1 MAGAEVI
8 KNYIDGEWR
17 DSSSGG
23 RIEVDDPSTGETIA
37 VVAEA
42 GSEEVHLAVAA
53 ANRVFRDR
61 VLIDMHPY
69 DRGQMLFRVADAI
82 EARSEEIA
90 TINCI
95 ETGKALDLA
104 RGEVRTAIRYLRYYA
119 GLADKLEG
127 RSIPRGAEFVDY
139 TVRSPFGVS
148 AQIVPWNG
156 PLELTARSFA
166 CAIATGNSVVVKSP
180 ELAPLS
186 GVEFARACENAGL
199 PAGAINV
206 ITGYGQTAGQALIEH
221 PDVGHIVFTGSTAT
235 GRTVLK
241 AASERIVP
249 CIMELG
255 GKSAAVV
262 YSDANLDAVV
272 DAVRIGT
279 YLNAGQNCNNL
290 TRLLVERSIADELLE
305 KVKACVEGL
314 TVGPGRENCDIT
326 PMISQKQRKGVTEAC
341 EIAVLEGARAV
352 TGGAALSERS
362 GYFMAA
368 TVFADVTRDSNLFQK
383 EVFGPVLAVT
393 VFDDPATGIELAND
407 TDQGLAA
414 GVFTRDIDRA
424 LWCADRLWAGQ
435 VYVNGWYVGGVETPF
450 GGVKQSGYGREK
462 GQEALDGYVQT
473 RNIGIRI
480 SPPSSGEGSRAQ
492 SRTVTRDQG
501 PSQPITLSD
510 LVQP

>member
-1 MAGAEVI
+1 MANKEVL

-17 DSSSGG
+17 DSVSGR
-23 RIEVDDPSTGETIA
+23 RIEVDDPSNGETIA

-42 GSEEVHLAVAA
+42 GPEEVELAVASA
-53 ANRVFRDR
+53 HRVFRDR

-69 DRGQMLFRVADAI
+69 DRGRMLFRVADAL
-82 EARSEEIA
+82 EARSDEIA
-90 TINCI
+90 AVNCI
-95 ETGKALDLA
+95 ETGKALVYA
-104 RGEVRTAIRYLRYYA
+104 HGEVQSAIRYLRYYG

-127 RSIPRGAEFVDY
+127 RSIPRGANLVDY

-156 PLELTARSFA
+156 PLELTARSLA

-186 GVEFARACENAGL
+186 GIEIARACETAGL
-199 PAGAINV
+199 PAGAVNV
-206 ITGYGQTAGQALIEH
+206 LTGYGQTAGQALIEH
-221 PDVGHIVFTGSTAT
+221 PHVRHIVFTGSTAT
-235 GRTVLK
+235 GRTILK

-262 YSDANLDAVV
+262 FSDADLDAVV
-272 DAVRIGT
+272 EAVRLGT
-279 YLNAGQNCNNL
+279 FTNAGQNCNGL
-290 TRLLVERSIADELLE
+290 TRLLVERSIADALVERL
-305 KVKACVEGL
+305 KVCVEGL
-314 TVGPGRENCDIT
+314 SVGPGRENCDIT
-326 PMISQKQRKGVTEAC
+326 PLISQKQRQGVERAC
-341 EIAVLEGARAV
+341 QTALSQGARLV
-352 TGGAALSERS
+352 TGGTALSERN

-368 TVFADVTRDSNLFQK
+368 TVFADVARDRDLFQK

-393 VFDDPATGIELAND
+393 TFDDPVEAVDLAND

-414 GVFTRDIDRA
+414 GVFTRDLDRA
-424 LWCADRLWAGQ
+424 LWTADRLWAGQ
-435 VYVNGWYVGGVETPF
+435 VYVNGWFVGGVETPF

-473 RNIGIRI
+473 RNVG
-480 SPPSSGEGSRAQ
+480 
-492 SRTVTRDQG
+492 
-501 PSQPITLSD
+501 
-510 LVQP
+510 

>member
-1 MAGAEVI
+1 MLGTDVM
-8 KNYIDGEWR
+8 KNYIDGEWK
-17 DSSSGG
+17 DSSTGG

-42 GSEEVHLAVAA
+42 GHQEVDLAVAA
-53 ANRVFRDR
+53 ADRVFRER
-61 VLIDMHPY
+61 ILIDMHPY
-69 DRGQMLFRVADAI
+69 DRGRLLFRVAD
-82 EARSEEIA
+82 ELEKRYEEIA
-90 TINCI
+90 IINCVD
-95 ETGKALDLA
+95 TGKGLDLA
-104 RGEVRTAIRYLRYYA
+104 RGEVKTAVRYLRYYA
-119 GLADKLEG
+119 GLADKIEG
-127 RSIPRGAEFVDY
+127 RSIPRGAEYVDY

-148 AQIVPWNG
+148 AQVVPWNG
-156 PLELTARSFA
+156 PLELTARSLA

-186 GVEFARACENAGL
+186 GIEFARACEAAGM
-199 PAGAINV
+199 PPGAVNV
-206 ITGYGQTAGQALIEH
+206 ITGFGHIAGQALIQH
-221 PDVGHIVFTGSTAT
+221 RDVRHIVFTGSPAT

-241 AASERIVP
+241 AAADRIVP

-262 YSDANLDAVV
+262 CSDADLDAVV
-272 DAVRIGT
+272 EAVRIGT

-305 KVKACVEGL
+305 RIKKCVEEL
-314 TVGPGRENCDIT
+314 SVGSGRDNSDIT
-326 PMISQKQRKGVTEAC
+326 PMISQKQRRAVEKAC
-341 EIAVLEGARAV
+341 GTALSQGARVV
-352 TGGAALSERS
+352 TGGQVLSERS

-368 TVFADVTRDSNLFQK
+368 TVFADVARDSNLFQN

-393 VFDDPATGIELAND
+393 AFDEPATGIDLANG

-435 VYVNGWYVGGVETPF
+435 IYVNGWYVGGVETPF

-480 SPPSSGEGSRAQ
+480 THPDLPRVISS
-492 SRTVTRDQG
+492 
-501 PSQPITLSD
+501 I
-510 LVQP
+510 

>member
-1 MAGAEVI
+1 MANTDVT
-8 KNYIDGEWR
+8 KNYIDGKWR
-17 DSSSGG
+17 DSLSGT
-23 RIEVDDPSTGETIA
+23 RIEVDDPSNGETIA
-37 VVAEA
+37 LVAEA
-42 GSEEVHLAVAA
+42 GPEDVEIAVAA
-53 ANRVFRDR
+53 AHRVFRNR

-69 DRGQMLFRVADAI
+69 DRGRMLFRVADAL
-82 EARSEEIA
+82 EARSDEIA
-90 TINCI
+90 TINCA

-104 RGEVRTAIRYLRYYA
+104 HDEVRTAIRYLRYYG

-127 RSIPRGAEFVDY
+127 RSIPRGANLVDY

-156 PLELTARSFA
+156 PLELTARSLA

-186 GVEFARACENAGL
+186 GVEIARACETAGL
-199 PAGAINV
+199 PAGAVNV
-206 ITGYGQTAGQALIEH
+206 LSGRGQTAGQALINH
-221 PDVGHIVFTGSTAT
+221 PDVRHIVFTGSMAT

-241 AASERIVP
+241 TASDRIVP

-262 YSDANLDAVV
+262 YSDADVGSVV
-272 DAVRIGT
+272 EAVRIGT
-279 YLNAGQNCNNL
+279 FLNAGQNCNNL
-290 TRLLVERSIADELLE
+290 TRLLVERSVADELVE
-305 KVKACVEGL
+305 RVKVCVQGL
-314 TVGPGRENCDIT
+314 SVGPGRENCDIT
-326 PMISQKQRKGVTEAC
+326 PLISQKQRQGVERAC
-341 EIAVLEGARAV
+341 QMALSQGARLV
-352 TGGAALSERS
+352 IGGTALSERS

-368 TVFADVTRDSNLFQK
+368 TVFADVGQESNLFQR

-393 VFDDPATGIELAND
+393 EFDDPAMAVDLANG

-424 LWCADRLWAGQ
+424 LWTADLLWAGQ

-462 GQEALDGYVQT
+462 GREALDGYVQT
-473 RNIGIRI
+473 RNVGIRI
-480 SPPSSGEGSRAQ
+480 SQPSSGSSSSRRRCAK
-492 SRTVTRDQG
+492 
-501 PSQPITLSD
+501 
-510 LVQP
+510 

>member
-1 MAGAEVI
+1 MPSTEVI
-8 KNYIDGEWR
+8 KNFINGEWR
-17 DSSSGG
+17 DSFSGG

-42 GSEEVHLAVAA
+42 GPEEVRLAVSAA
-53 ANRVFRDR
+53 DRIFRDR

-69 DRGQMLFRVADAI
+69 DRGRMLFRVADAL

-90 TINCI
+90 IINCA

-104 RGEVRTAIRYLRYYA
+104 RGEVGNAIRYLRYYA
-119 GLADKLEG
+119 GLADKVEG
-127 RSIPRGAEFVDY
+127 RSIPRGAGFVDY

-156 PLELTARSFA
+156 PLELTARSLA
-166 CAIATGNSVVVKSP
+166 CALATGNSVVVKSP

-186 GVEFARACENAGL
+186 GIELARACETAGL
-199 PAGAINV
+199 PAGVVNV
-206 ITGYGQTAGQALIEH
+206 ITGYGHTAGQALIQH
-221 PDVGHIVFTGSTAT
+221 PDVRHIVFTGSPAT

-255 GKSAAVV
+255 GKSPAVV
-262 YSDANLDAVV
+262 YSDADLDAVV
-272 DAVRIGT
+272 EAVRIGT

-305 KVKACVEGL
+305 RVKACVEGL
-314 TVGPGRENCDIT
+314 SVGPGRENCDIT
-326 PMISQKQRKGVTEAC
+326 PMISQKQRHAVEGAC
-341 EIAVLEGARAV
+341 KIAVSEGARVV
-352 TGGAALSERS
+352 TGGTALSERN

-368 TVFADVTRDSNLFQK
+368 TVFADVERDSNLFQK

-393 VFDDPATGIELAND
+393 AFDDPVTGIDLAND
-407 TDQGLAA
+407 TDHGLAA

-450 GGVKQSGYGREK
+450 GGIKQSGYGREK

-473 RNIGIRI
+473 RNIGIKI
-480 SPPSSGEGSRAQ
+480 A
-492 SRTVTRDQG
+492 TN
-501 PSQPITLSD
+501 LM
-510 LVQP
+510 

>member
-1 MAGAEVI
+1 MANAEVT
-8 KNYIDGEWR
+8 KNYIDGTWR
-17 DSSSGG
+17 DSLSGT
-23 RIEVDDPSTGETIA
+23 RIEVDDPSNAETIA

-42 GSEEVHLAVAA
+42 GPEDVEIAVAA
-53 ANRVFRDR
+53 AHRVFRDR

-69 DRGQMLFRVADAI
+69 DRGRMLFRVADAL
-82 EARSEEIA
+82 EARSDQIA
-90 TINCI
+90 TINCA

-104 RGEVRTAIRYLRYYA
+104 HDEVRTAIRYLRYYG

-127 RSIPRGAEFVDY
+127 RSIPRGANLVDY

-156 PLELTARSFA
+156 PLELTARSLA

-186 GVEFARACENAGL
+186 GIEVARACETAGL
-199 PAGAINV
+199 PAGAVNV
-206 ITGYGQTAGQALIEH
+206 LSGYGKTAGQALINH
-221 PDVGHIVFTGSTAT
+221 SDVRHIVFTGSMAT
-235 GRTVLK
+235 GRMVLK
-241 AASERIVP
+241 TASDRIVP

-262 YSDANLDAVV
+262 YPDADLDGVV
-272 DAVRIGT
+272 EAVRIGT
-279 YLNAGQNCNNL
+279 FLNAGQNCNNL
-290 TRLLVERSIADELLE
+290 TRLLVERSVADELVE
-305 KVKACVEGL
+305 RVKVCVEGL
-314 TVGPGRENCDIT
+314 SVGPGRENFEIT
-326 PMISQKQRKGVTEAC
+326 PLISQKQRQGVERAC
-341 EIAVLEGARAV
+341 QTALSQGARLV
-352 TGGAALSERS
+352 IGGTALSERC

-368 TVFADVTRDSNLFQK
+368 TVFADVGQESSLFQR

-393 VFDDPATGIELAND
+393 AFDDPVMAVDLANG

-424 LWCADRLWAGQ
+424 LWTADLLWAGQ

-462 GQEALDGYVQT
+462 GREALDGYVQT
-473 RNIGIRI
+473 RNVGIRI
-480 SPPSSGEGSRAQ
+480 SQPSSSNRQRRAK
-492 SRTVTRDQG
+492 
-501 PSQPITLSD
+501 
-510 LVQP
+510 

>member
-1 MAGAEVI
+1 MFGTEVI
-8 KNYIDGEWR
+8 KNFIDGKWK
-17 DSSSGG
+17 DSSSGK
-23 RIEVDDPSTGETIA
+23 RIEVDDPSNGETIA
-37 VVAEA
+37 AVAEA
-42 GSEEVHLAVAA
+42 GQEEVDLAVAA

-61 VLIDMHPY
+61 ILIDMHPY
-69 DRGQMLFRVADAI
+69 DRGRMLFRVADAL
-82 EARSEEIA
+82 EARSDEIA
-90 TINCI
+90 RINCI

-104 RGEVRTAIRYLRYYA
+104 RGEVGTTVRYLRYYG
-119 GLADKLEG
+119 GLADKVEG

-156 PLELTARSFA
+156 PLELTARSLA

-180 ELAPLS
+180 ELSPLS
-186 GVEFARACENAGL
+186 GVELARACEAAGV
-199 PAGAINV
+199 PDGAVNV
-206 ITGYGQTAGQALIEH
+206 LTGYGHTAGQALIQH
-221 PDVGHIVFTGSTAT
+221 PDVRHIVFTGSPTT
-235 GRTVLK
+235 GRAVLK
-241 AASERIVP
+241 AAAERIVP

-262 YSDANLDAVV
+262 YADADLDAVV
-272 DAVRIGT
+272 EAVRIGT

-290 TRLLVERSIADELLE
+290 TRLIVERSIANELLDR
-305 KVKACVEGL
+305 VKACVEGL
-314 TVGPGRENCDIT
+314 SVGPGLENFDIT
-326 PMISQKQRKGVTEAC
+326 PMISQKQRQAVEGAC
-341 EIAVLEGARAV
+341 QVALSEGARIV
-352 TGGAALSERS
+352 TGGAALSDRS

-368 TVFADVTRDSNLFQK
+368 TVFADVKRESNLFQK

-393 VFDDPATGIELAND
+393 GFDDPASGIELAND

-480 SPPSSGEGSRAQ
+480 SQP
-492 SRTVTRDQG
+492 TV
-501 PSQPITLSD
+501 
-510 LVQP
+510 V

>member
-1 MAGAEVI
+1 MEMASREVI
-8 KNYIDGEWR
+8 KNYIDGKWR
-17 DSSSGG
+17 DSSSGR
-23 RIEVDDPSTGETIA
+23 RIEVDDPSNGETIA

-42 GSEEVHLAVAA
+42 GPEEVELAVAA
-53 ANRVFRDR
+53 AHRVFRDR

-69 DRGQMLFRVADAI
+69 ERGRMLFRVADVL
-82 EARSEEIA
+82 ESRSEEIA

-95 ETGKALDLA
+95 ETGKALNFA
-104 RGEVRTAIRYLRYYA
+104 RDEVRTAVRYLRYYG

-127 RSIPRGAEFVDY
+127 RSIPRGANLIDY

-156 PLELTARSFA
+156 PLELTARSLA

-186 GVEFARACENAGL
+186 GIEIARACETAGL
-199 PAGAINV
+199 PDGTVNV
-206 ITGYGQTAGQALIEH
+206 LTGYGQTAGQALIEH
-221 PDVGHIVFTGSTAT
+221 PDVRHIVFTGSLAT
-235 GRTVLK
+235 GRTVLR

-262 YSDANLDAVV
+262 YSDADLDAVV
-272 DAVRIGT
+272 EAVPIGT
-279 YLNAGQNCNNL
+279 FSNAGQNCNGL
-290 TRLLVERSIADELLE
+290 TRLLVDRTIADELLQRL
-305 KVKACVEGL
+305 KVRVEGL
-314 TVGPGRENCDIT
+314 SIGPGRENCDLT
-326 PMISQKQRKGVTEAC
+326 PMISQKQRQGVEQAC
-341 EIAVLEGARAV
+341 QTALSQGARLV
-352 TGGAALSERS
+352 TGGTTLSERS

-368 TVFADVTRDSNLFQK
+368 TVFADVARDSSLFQK

-393 VFDDPATGIELAND
+393 TFDDPAMAVELAND

-414 GVFTRDIDRA
+414 GVFTQNLDQA
-424 LWCADRLWAGQ
+424 LWTADRLWAGQ

-473 RNIGIRI
+473 RNVGIRI
-480 SPPSSGEGSRAQ
+480 SQPSPVSGSSRA
-492 SRTVTRDQG
+492 
-501 PSQPITLSD
+501 
-510 LVQP
+510 

>member
-1 MAGAEVI
+1 MLGTNVM
-8 KNYIDGEWR
+8 KNYIDGEWK
-17 DSSSGG
+17 DSSTGG

-42 GSEEVHLAVAA
+42 GHQEVDQAVAA
-53 ANRVFRDR
+53 ADRVFRER
-61 VLIDMHPY
+61 ILIDMHPY
-69 DRGQMLFRVADAI
+69 DRGRLLFRLADAL
-82 EARSEEIA
+82 ERRDEEIA
-90 TINCI
+90 IINCV
-95 ETGKALDLA
+95 ETGKGLDLA
-104 RGEVRTAIRYLRYYA
+104 RGEVKTAIRYLRYYA
-119 GLADKLEG
+119 GLADKVEG
-127 RSIPRGAEFVDY
+127 RSIPRGAEYVDY

-148 AQIVPWNG
+148 AQVVPWNG
-156 PLELTARSFA
+156 PLELTARSLA

-186 GVEFARACENAGL
+186 GIEFARACEEAEM
-199 PAGAINV
+199 PAGAVNV
-206 ITGYGQTAGQALIEH
+206 ITGYGHLAGQALIQH
-221 PDVGHIVFTGSTAT
+221 RDVRHIVFTGSPAT

-241 AASERIVP
+241 AAADRIVP

-262 YSDANLDAVV
+262 YSDADLDAVV
-272 DAVRIGT
+272 EAVRIGT

-305 KVKACVEGL
+305 RIKKCVEEL
-314 TVGPGRENCDIT
+314 SVGPGRDNCDIT
-326 PMISQKQRKGVTEAC
+326 PMISQKQRQAVEKAC
-341 EIAVLEGARAV
+341 GTALSQGARAV
-352 TGGAALSERS
+352 TGGQVLSERS

-368 TVFADVTRDSNLFQK
+368 TVFADVARDSNLFQN

-393 VFDDPATGIELAND
+393 AFDDPATGIDLANG

-435 VYVNGWYVGGVETPF
+435 IYVNGWYVGGVETPF

-480 SPPSSGEGSRAQ
+480 THPISR
-492 SRTVTRDQG
+492 
-501 PSQPITLSD
+501 
-510 LVQP
+510 